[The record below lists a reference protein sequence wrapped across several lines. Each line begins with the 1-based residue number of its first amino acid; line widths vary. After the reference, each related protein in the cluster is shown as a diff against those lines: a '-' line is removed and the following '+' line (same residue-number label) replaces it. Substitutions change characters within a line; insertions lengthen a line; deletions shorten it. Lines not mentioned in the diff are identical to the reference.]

1 MRQIHI
7 PNLKKISLLI
17 AGVSLAACSFF
28 VTSCNNNRNSE
39 DKAIAVTD
47 NTGIPPLLERKG
59 DLAKAEEWEKTKSKV
74 AELREKIVAHPNDV
88 KPRIQIAMIYITEAR
103 ITSNSYYH
111 QASVKILDG
120 VISIDPNNF
129 EAYTFKASIAM
140 SLHQFAEA
148 KQLAEKARS
157 INPDNAYVCG
167 VLVDANV
174 ELGKY
179 QDAIAMCDKMLQLKP
194 SLEAY
199 SRASYLREIH
209 GDYPG
214 AKQAMMMAVQA
225 GVPGMESEEWARVA
239 LGDLYLNTGN
249 LDSAQT
255 EYETALSVRPQYPNA
270 EIGLAKIEKAKR
282 NYDAAIKH
290 TENAIRI
297 VSQAAYVSQ
306 LGELYDLKGD
316 KEKAKEVKTDVVNLL
331 QENEKGQDN
340 VVMKH
345 NANRELANAY
355 LAVGDLDKAATYA
368 DNDLALRPDN
378 IDANELVA
386 WIDYLKGD
394 YANAKLYADKMLAT
408 NTKNAN
414 TLYKAGMIYIHAG
427 DVAKGNTCMQ
437 VAKQVNPYIDQR
449 ILLASK

>member
-1 MRQIHI
+1 MLQLHTSK
-7 PNLKKISLLI
+7 LKLPALI
-17 AGVSLAACSFF
+17 ACFSIAACSFF
-28 VTSCNNNRNSE
+28 ITSCNSGQNNSE
-39 DKAIAVTD
+39 DKEIAISD

-59 DLAKAEEWEKTKSKV
+59 ELAKAEEWEKTKTKV
-74 AELREKIVAHPNDV
+74 TELREKIAAHPTDV
-88 KPRIQIAMIYITEAR
+88 KPRLQIAMIYMSEAR
-103 ITSNSYYH
+103 ITGNSYYH
-111 QASVKILDG
+111 QATVKILDG
-120 VISIDPNNF
+120 VISLDPNNF

-148 KQLAEKARS
+148 KQLAEKARA

-179 QDAIAMCDKMLQLKP
+179 QDAVAMCDKMLQLKP

-214 AKQAMMMAVQA
+214 AKQAMILAVQA
-225 GVPGMESEEWARVA
+225 GVPGKESEEWVRVA
-239 LGDLYLNTGN
+239 LGDLYLNTGK
-249 LDSAQT
+249 LDSAQM
-255 EYETALSVRPQYPNA
+255 EYETALSARPQFPNA
-270 EIGLAKIEKAKR
+270 EIGLAKVEKARK
-282 NYDAAIKH
+282 NYDGAIKH

-297 VSQAAYVSQ
+297 ISEAAYVSQ
-306 LGELYDLKGD
+306 LGELYELKGD
-316 KEKAKEVKTDVVNLL
+316 KEKAKEVKADVVNLL
-331 QENEKGQDN
+331 QENEKGQDK

-355 LAVGDLDKAATYA
+355 LAVGNLDKALNYA
-368 DNDLALRPDN
+368 NNDLALRPDN

-394 YANAKLYADKMLAT
+394 YANAKIHADKMLAT
-408 NTKNAN
+408 NTHNAN
-414 TLYKAGMIYIHAG
+414 TLYKAGMIYTHAG
-427 DVAKGNTCMQ
+427 DASKGDMCMQ
-437 VAKQVNPYIDQR
+437 TARQVNPYIDQR
-449 ILLASK
+449 ILLAAK